1 MKDQLKQVLQTPNDE
16 KIRIIQEIVPGN
28 QISLLHLIAGPD
40 EDLYR
45 KLGLDPRL
53 DYGKSAIGIVSVTP
67 AEVAIIAGDIASKA
81 SNVELGFID
90 RFSGT
95 LIITGRISEVEEA
108 FREIVEYTRDTLGFS
123 ICPITRT

>member
-95 LIITGRISEVEEA
+95 LIITGRI
-108 FREIVEYTRDTLGFS
+108 
-123 ICPITRT
+123 TRT

>member
-28 QISLLHLIAGPD
+28 QISLLHLIAGHD